1 MDSNTAPINMPAS
14 GVPVRRESAFLSLS
28 PLQSSASP
36 PKPSIA
42 FHDKKAAMSVS
53 GDTSTMSAIISSST
67 NDDAAAAAAGAAP
80 VVDAV
85 SKTRRSS
92 SVDSDGSRIADK
104 TRFLKLGHAQA
115 GELGD
120 FSEE

>member
-1 MDSNTAPINMPAS
+1 
-14 GVPVRRESAFLSLS
+14 
-28 PLQSSASP
+28 
-36 PKPSIA
+36 
-42 FHDKKAAMSVS
+42 
-53 GDTSTMSAIISSST
+53 MSAIISSST
-67 NDDAAAAAAGAAP
+67 NDDAAAAGAAP
-80 VVDAV
+80 AVDAV

-115 GELGD
+115 GEHALGD